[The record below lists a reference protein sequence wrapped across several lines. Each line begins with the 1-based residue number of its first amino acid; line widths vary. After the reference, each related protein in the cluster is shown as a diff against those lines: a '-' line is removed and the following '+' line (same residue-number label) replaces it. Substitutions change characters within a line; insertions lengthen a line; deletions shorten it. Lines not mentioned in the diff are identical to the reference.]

1 MWFVAEPGDRTNET
15 APQFFQLTVQRQRY
29 LHFPKRLGSNQKY
42 TTSDGES
49 MSVTSEPE
57 LTEHCPGCDRNTP
70 HEVAIEI
77 LGRKRDV
84 EAR

>member
-1 MWFVAEPGDRTNET
+1 
-15 APQFFQLTVQRQRY
+15 
-29 LHFPKRLGSNQKY
+29 
-42 TTSDGES
+42 

-77 LGRKRDV
+77 LEESATSKHAEYSREPYRVTTCRRCGEETKTRMNDV
-84 EAR
+84 